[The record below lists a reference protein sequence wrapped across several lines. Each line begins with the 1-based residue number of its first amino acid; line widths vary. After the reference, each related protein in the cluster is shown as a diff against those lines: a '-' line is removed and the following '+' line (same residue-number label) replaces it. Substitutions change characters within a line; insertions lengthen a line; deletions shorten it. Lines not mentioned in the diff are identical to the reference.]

1 MMKIGLI
8 GCGNMASVTATGINR
23 HNNNVDFVTYDL
35 DPKKS
40 QALAKE
46 LEGRSVATLQ
56 ELFGVDYLFICCKP
70 QHFVGLSKELK
81 ALNLSHTT
89 IVSIMAS
96 INISRI
102 SDLLNTKKIIRLM
115 PSMPMQQD
123 LGISLTV
130 VSNVVD
136 RNQRTL
142 FESLLQGCS
151 KVVPLNDEKK
161 YDQLTVISSSGPAF
175 VYYLISSFERVLSDL
190 GFERE
195 LSSDI
200 VSQLFLG
207 ASTMAKKSE
216 EPTDQLI
223 SKVTSAKGI
232 TIEGI
237 NSFKQNGLDQLIVK
251 GVNQALNRSEELAKE

>member
-1 MMKIGLI
+1 MKIGLI
-8 GCGNMASVTATGINR
+8 GCGNMASVTALGIHR

-35 DPKKS
+35 DPEKS

-46 LEGRSVATLQ
+46 LEGTSVTTLE
-56 ELFGVDYLFICCKP
+56 ELVGVDYLFICCKP

-81 ALNLSHTT
+81 ALNLSHVI

-102 SDLLNTKKIIRLM
+102 ADLLKTEKIIRLM
-115 PSMPMQQD
+115 PSMPMHQD
-123 LGISLTV
+123 LGIALTV
-130 VSNVVD
+130 VSNEID
-136 RNQRTL
+136 QNQRIL
-142 FESLLQGCS
+142 FESLLEGCS

-190 GFERE
+190 GFEKE
-195 LSSDI
+195 LSSDV

-207 ASTMAKKSE
+207 ASTMAKNSK
-216 EPTDQLI
+216 EPIDQLI

-237 NSFKQNGLDQLIVK
+237 NSFTENGLDQLIVK
-251 GVNQALNRSEELAKE
+251 GVNQALDRSEELAKE